1 MRKLKRLLRGG
12 FNRQIALALLALST
26 VAIMGGC
33 GATGGRPLAAASST
47 TGAAPVPVIDTAK
60 VVSHRLDVTIP
71 LPGELLPYEVVAIYP
86 KVTGFVQWMG
96 VDRGSEVKQGQ
107 LLARLVAPELVAQ
120 RAEAQAKLQSAE
132 NREIAAEAKLAA
144 DEGTYQRLKVAAA
157 TPGVIS
163 DEELEVAEKS
173 AEADRASVVALR
185 DATQA
190 AQAAVR
196 AVETLEGYLRVT
208 APFDGIITERNVH
221 PGALVGPAG
230 GTQKSMLRI
239 EHMTRLRLVV
249 AVPEAY
255 VAGVTQGAKV
265 DFTVSAFPG
274 RTFTGSVARIAD
286 SLDQSTRTMPV
297 ELDVWN
303 PDRKLHSGMFPQVSW
318 PVHRPAPSLFVPQ
331 TAVARTMEAMFVIRV
346 RDGKT
351 EWVDVKPGANSGNL
365 IEVFGALH
373 AGDEVALHAS
383 EELRPNTQVVARS
396 SSPQV
401 AHNLGAP

>member
-1 MRKLKRLLRGG
+1 MRQLKWFSRA
-12 FNRQIALALLALST
+12 NRRIALALLTLSAAT
-26 VAIMGGC
+26 IMAGC
-33 GATGGRPLAAASST
+33 GVTGDRPASAASAVSRPST
-47 TGAAPVPVIDTAK
+47 IPEIETAR

-86 KVTGFVQWMG
+86 KATGFVQWIG

-132 NREIAAEAKLAA
+132 SSQIAAEAKLAA
-144 DEGTYQRLKVAAA
+144 DEGTYKRLEMAAA

-163 DEELEVAEKS
+163 EEELEVAEKS
-173 AEADRASVVALR
+173 AEAERASVVALH
-185 DATQA
+185 DTTQA

-196 AVETLEGYLRVT
+196 SVDTLEGYLRVI
-208 APFDGIITERNVH
+208 APFDGVITERNVH

-230 GTQKSMLRI
+230 GTQKPMLRI

-255 VAGVTQGAKV
+255 VAGVTRGAQVK
-265 DFTVSAFPG
+265 FTVSAFPD
-274 RTFTGSVARIAD
+274 RAFTGSVARIAD
-286 SLDQSTRTMPV
+286 SLDQATRTMPV

-303 PDRKLHSGMFPQVSW
+303 PDRTLHSGMFPQVSW
-318 PVHRPAPSLFVPQ
+318 PVSRPLPSLFVPQ
-331 TAVARTMEAMFVIRV
+331 TAVARTMEAMFVIRI

-351 EWVDVKPGANSGNL
+351 EWVNVKSGANSGNL
-365 IEVFGALH
+365 VEVFGDLH
-373 AGDEVALHAS
+373 AGDEVALRAS
-383 EELRPNTQVVARS
+383 EELRPNTEVVARKG
-396 SSPQV
+396 P
-401 AHNLGAP
+401 L